1 MAKAEGGPKPGLAKR
16 IFLMLAPDSAKDD
29 DGRDNFNSRSQFV
42 LCAMGGAVGLGN
54 LLRFPS
60 VVFNNYGLQF
70 FIPYAVAL
78 FLIGIPILL
87 LEITLGQAYRGGCV
101 IAWNNVNHRAKGIG
115 LSMVFNGFSV
125 VGYYV
130 PILAWAMTYFRLS
143 FKSPL
148 PWAGGDTIDF
158 FLNDVVRNIAPT
170 GGDED
175 GGGLKSYPG
184 RGIIGETFGWSVM
197 IWFVVWMCTFKGVG
211 LTGRVIYITMA
222 LPLIMIGI
230 LAIRSLSLPNASDGF
245 KLYVG
250 MWRSESLEG
259 PRVWQDAFGQMFFS
273 IGVGFGYF
281 TSYASYNNK
290 FANAVQDAFI
300 IALSN
305 SAIEIISALA
315 VMGVVGFLA
324 INPGEVDPLSTFSSG
339 FFYYPEALAQMPG
352 SNFFSALFFI
362 TLVLLGLTCVFA
374 LAEVLV
380 TLLCDTD
387 LGQRVPRW
395 VISTSVIILGV
406 LTSLIYCSEFGFNT
420 LDAVDMFV
428 NDVALFITVWSE
440 TYMACTL
447 YRWRDPVDQIGA
459 ISYFVY
465 NGGYVASIVI
475 GLLLGHLVNPSVG
488 AGVGFGLFI
497 ACALFSA
504 FVGKT
509 PSVPA
514 PRFWGGNPI
523 LSRFWYAAFYS
534 VCIPP
539 FPGYL
544 YHVSDNCIQGNQL
557 RRDLNRAILGGSKN
571 WKIHWVWPI
580 CLKYITG
587 PAVALVF
594 SFAYPKFL
602 NGHADDPPFIY
613 SFVLMHMVVIFI
625 VGAFIAPRFLN
636 ILIPGHRVERGDG
649 KYDVAPQI
657 TVGETPIINNGGLEG
672 GNVLEGDIADQN
684 SADRSSA
691 DADKAVRRNDVAMA
705 EPASVEYKQ

>member
-1 MAKAEGGPKPGLAKR
+1 MAVTAEGKKPGMAKR
-16 IFLMLAPDSAKDD
+16 IFLMLAPDSAKDE

-70 FIPYAVAL
+70 FIPYVFAL
-78 FLIGIPILL
+78 FLVGIPILI

-115 LSMVFNGFSV
+115 FSMVFNGFSV

-130 PILAWAMTYFRLS
+130 PILAFAMTYFRMS
-143 FKSPL
+143 FQSPL
-148 PWAGGDTIDF
+148 PWAAGEETDTVKF
-158 FLNDVVRNIAPT
+158 FYEQVVRNVDAE
-170 GGDED
+170 GGED
-175 GGGLKSYPG
+175 GSMKHYPG
-184 RGIIGETFGWSVM
+184 RGIVGETFGWCMM
-197 IWFVVWMCTFKGVG
+197 IWFIVWMCTFKGVG
-211 LTGRVIYITMA
+211 LTGRVIYVTMA
-222 LPLIMIGI
+222 LPLVLIGI

-245 KLYVG
+245 RLYVG
-250 MWRSESLEG
+250 EWRSESLQG
-259 PRVWQDAFGQMFFS
+259 PGVWQDAFGQMFFS

-290 FANAVQDAFI
+290 YANAVQDAFI

-305 SAIEIISALA
+305 SAIEIVSALA

-339 FFYYPEALAQMPG
+339 FFYYPQALAEMPG
-352 SNFFSALFFI
+352 SNFFSALFFL

-387 LGQRVPRW
+387 MGQRIPRW
-395 VISTSVIILGV
+395 VISTSVVILGA
-406 LTSLIYCSEFGFNT
+406 LTALLYSSEFGFAT
-420 LDAVDMFV
+420 LDAIDMWV
-428 NDVALFITVWSE
+428 NDIALFVTVWSE

-447 YRWRDPVDQIGA
+447 YRWRDPVDQIGLV
-459 ISYFVY
+459 SYFVY
-465 NGGYVASIVI
+465 NAGYVFSLFI
-475 GLLLGHLVNPSVG
+475 GILLGHLVTPAAG
-488 AGVGFGLFI
+488 AGAGFGIFI
-497 ACALFSA
+497 ACSLISA
-504 FVGKT
+504 FVGKAPT
-509 PSVPA
+509 IPA
-514 PRFWGGNPI
+514 PRFWGKNAI

-534 VCIPP
+534 
-539 FPGYL
+539 G
-544 YHVSDNCIQGNQL
+544 QQL
-557 RRDLNRAILGGSKN
+557 RHDLNNVISNGGKN

-580 CLKYITG
+580 CLKYVTG

-602 NGHADDPPFIY
+602 NKHRNDPPYVY

-625 VGAFIAPRFLN
+625 VGAFVVPRFFN
-636 ILIPGHRVERGDG
+636 ILIPAHRLERGDG
-649 KYDVAPQI
+649 KYDVAPQMTI
-657 TVGETPIINNGGLEG
+657 DNAPVVNNGGIEG
-672 GNVLEGDIADQN
+672 GHTDMVQRSNGESSLDGD
-684 SADRSSA
+684 
-691 DADKAVRRNDVAMA
+691 KTTFRNDTTR
-705 EPASVEYKQ
+705 ASPDVTHPTQ

>member
-16 IFLMLAPDSAKDD
+16 IFLLLAPDSAKDD

-101 IAWNNVNHRAKGIG
+101 TAWNNVNHRAKGIG

-148 PWAGGDTIDF
+148 PWAGGDTVDF
-158 FLNDVVRNIAPT
+158 FLNEVVRNIPPT
-170 GGDED
+170 GGDDD

-184 RGIIGETFGWSVM
+184 RGIIGETFGWGIM
-197 IWFVVWMCTFKGVG
+197 IWFVTWMCTFKGVG

-230 LAIRSLSLPNASDGF
+230 LAIRSLSLPDASDGF
-245 KLYVG
+245 RLYVG

-305 SAIEIISALA
+305 SAIEITSALA
-315 VMGVVGFLA
+315 VMGVVGFLG

-352 SNFFSALFFI
+352 SNFFSALFFL

-395 VISTSVIILGV
+395 VISTSVMILGA
-406 LTSLIYCSEFGFNT
+406 LTSLIYSSEFGFNV

-459 ISYFVY
+459 ISYFAY
-465 NGGYVASIVI
+465 NVGYVLALFLGI
-475 GLLLGHLVNPSVG
+475 LLGHLVNPSVG
-488 AGVGFGLFI
+488 AGVGFGVFI
-497 ACALFSA
+497 AGALVAA

-509 PSVPA
+509 PTVPA
-514 PRFWGGNPI
+514 PRFWGSNPI
-523 LSRFWYAAFYS
+523 ISRFWYAAFYS
-534 VCIPP
+534 
-539 FPGYL
+539 
-544 YHVSDNCIQGNQL
+544 GNQL

-602 NGHADDPPFIY
+602 NNHADDPPFIY
-613 SFVLMHMVVIFI
+613 SFVLMHFVVIFI
-625 VGAFIAPRFLN
+625 VGAFIVPRFLN
-636 ILIPGHRVERGDG
+636 ILIPAHRVARGDG
-649 KYDVAPQI
+649 KYEVAPQI
-657 TVGETPIINNGGLEG
+657 TVGQTPVINDGGLEG
-672 GNVLEGDIADQN
+672 GNVLEGDMAYHN
-684 SADRSSA
+684 SADRSSG
-691 DADKAVRRNDVAMA
+691 DADKAVRRNDVAMSEA
-705 EPASVEYKQ
+705 EPAFTERKQ